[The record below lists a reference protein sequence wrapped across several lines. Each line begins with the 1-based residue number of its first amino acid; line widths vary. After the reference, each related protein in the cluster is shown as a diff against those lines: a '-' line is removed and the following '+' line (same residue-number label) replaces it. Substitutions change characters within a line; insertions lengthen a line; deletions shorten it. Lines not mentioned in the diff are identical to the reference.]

1 MFETRDFHRN
11 VLIDGN
17 ILFDTDIEVSY
28 LDIVA
33 LSNAEKG
40 LFEEL

>member
-17 ILFDTDIEVSY
+17 ILFDTDNEVSY

-33 LSNAEKG
+33 FRMQKSIYLKR
-40 LFEEL
+40 L